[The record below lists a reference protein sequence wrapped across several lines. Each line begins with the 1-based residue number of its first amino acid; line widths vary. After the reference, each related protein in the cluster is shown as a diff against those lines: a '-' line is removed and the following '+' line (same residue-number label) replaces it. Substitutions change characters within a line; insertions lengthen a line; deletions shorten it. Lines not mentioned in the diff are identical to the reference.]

1 MENLKNGD
9 VSREVNQ
16 AMDSVGTGN
25 PQLRKKRRGSKTTP
39 ISSVIQTTDKIF

>member
-25 PQLRKKRRGSKTTP
+25 PQLRKKRPGRKATP
-39 ISSVIQTTDKIF
+39 ISSVMHTTDKIF

>member
-25 PQLRKKRRGSKTTP
+25 PQLRKKRRGRNATP
-39 ISSVIQTTDKIF
+39 ISSVMHTTDKIF